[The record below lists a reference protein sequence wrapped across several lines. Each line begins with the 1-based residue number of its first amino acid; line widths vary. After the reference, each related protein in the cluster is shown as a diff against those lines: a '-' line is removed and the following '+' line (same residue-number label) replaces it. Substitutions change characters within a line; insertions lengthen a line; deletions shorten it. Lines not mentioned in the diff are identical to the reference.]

1 MNNIKK
7 AVFYII
13 FKSKSTIFNM
23 LGVGVLGTLML
34 VVFQQDQFYSK
45 GTDYLILVFF
55 VVLLGCTLLQANSI
69 IIDLTVKDKMSK
81 RMEFFLAS
89 GIDLKFI
96 IKTYT
101 IQILKASIIIPFI
114 IFVLGYYLID
124 FKISF
129 FGIIAFFISTVIMS
143 YTEVLFFNT
152 ITFSVEK
159 YKLFKN
165 MVFFGNFFLIYISA
179 MCANEI
185 VEFVSGLNISMY
197 IFIIILNIIGATILA
212 VISFRK
218 ISKLDNESVVRSVG
232 QWI

>member
-69 IIDLTVKDKMSK
+69 IIDLTVKD
-81 RMEFFLAS
+81 
-89 GIDLKFI
+89 
-96 IKTYT
+96 
-101 IQILKASIIIPFI
+101 
-114 IFVLGYYLID
+114 
-124 FKISF
+124 KISF

>member
-1 MNNIKK
+1 
-7 AVFYII
+7 
-13 FKSKSTIFNM
+13 
-23 LGVGVLGTLML
+23 
-34 VVFQQDQFYSK
+34 
-45 GTDYLILVFF
+45 
-55 VVLLGCTLLQANSI
+55 
-69 IIDLTVKDKMSK
+69 
-81 RMEFFLAS
+81 
-89 GIDLKFI
+89 
-96 IKTYT
+96 
-101 IQILKASIIIPFI
+101 
-114 IFVLGYYLID
+114 
-124 FKISF
+124 
-129 FGIIAFFISTVIMS
+129 MS

-185 VEFVSGLNISMY
+185 VEFVSV
-197 IFIIILNIIGATILA
+197 FIIILNIIGATILA